1 MTGRNVLILN
11 HETMKEAVD
20 YWLRNKVFHANNYT
34 LGRGVESVAQSKD
47 AAGQRT
53 FEVIVNEKLVKGQAD
68 PTQA

>member
-1 MTGRNVLILN
+1 MTGRNVLVLN

-20 YWLRNKVFHANNYT
+20 YWLRNKVLHSNST